1 MNRWTLTDEAKAQIP
16 EWNERWIKTIM
27 STDPIDFEK
36 TSFAVRGMCRA
47 ANLPEPRIVHV
58 LSPMMAAIVGAC
70 AGAYWN
76 YRSATA
82 ASTYAST
89 AASTAARTAASTSAS
104 TAASTD
110 ASTYDSTYDS
120 TYASTAASTRASTH
134 ASTHARTYASTAAST
149 DARTDA
155 RTDDRTDARTRAS
168 TYASEVAR
176 VMWMAAISVV
186 NEKAGVDLT
195 KSAESLLRRW
205 YDFYNGGSEWASWCC
220 YLSFVRDVVGW
231 SHPSHEN
238 YAHYENAAIYGGP
251 RYMHRA
257 FVLLSERAAERHTED
272 NVLHCEIGPAIS
284 WHCGTTG
291 WYIHGVRVDEQI
303 VMRPESQT
311 IEQLKSES
319 NEEVRRVRIDR
330 FGWERFITESGAT
343 LRHKRRN
350 ERDQQ
355 FEQLFVLDDGTQRIK
370 LVDPS
375 TGRKYFLGVPREIDT
390 CQGAQDFIS
399 HNLDQYAT
407 HRS

>member
-27 STDPIDFEK
+27 STEPIDFEK

-76 YRSATA
+76 YRSATD
-82 ASTYAST
+82 ASTDD
-89 AASTAARTAASTSAS
+89 S

-110 ASTYDSTYDS
+110 D
-120 TYASTAASTRASTH
+120 
-134 ASTHARTYASTAAST
+134 ST
-149 DARTDA
+149 DARTD
-155 RTDDRTDARTRAS
+155 D
-168 TYASEVAR
+168 SEVAR

-220 YLSFVRDVVGW
+220 YLSFVRDVIGW

-311 IEQLKSES
+311 IEQIKSES